1 MGHVLTHSPELVKYF
16 SPRVIVYHC
25 GTDDLVFGG
34 KTANDVVVAFKQWL
48 RYVRTNLGCLHAV
61 VYVSITITPFHRACG
76 PSRVAAIEEAN
87 RLICVL
93 AESDT
98 MLYYVDTRPEGRPDE
113 KMRRPFDVGIGEV
126 FHASFPRKK
135 KKRRASQDAMEMA
148 GGAGAGVGAGVGVG
162 VGAGVGADVDYNH
175 TLRQQLERLQEGAS
189 PPTGPCPLSVDYAHT
204 KDVFDAE
211 NPANYLGDNHHL
223 NDLGH
228 TRLGRLLRP
237 VIEHAW
243 NIQMRNVR
251 ISGGKGISEFHLR
264 MFQGKPTEL
273 LNEMKLAG
281 DMVGLFSKP
290 RGMLNTQWPKHCLKF
305 HGLVDARA
313 ARDALKKCG
322 VCRSTCGW
330 DTDCTVFHVC
340 KICDWYMCGD
350 CADVMVKFNTGR
362 GEEVKPHEM
371 VRWKTFV
378 DSLTWNEPTPPTP
391 AAGTVGAVGAVGG
404 GGGGGGG
411 GGKNAAVR
419 SEALSLGA
427 VYPDPPSAAERV
439 LEGGW
444 SMPKPEREE
453 SLSEMQTRLDGEQ
466 QKYDA
471 AVAEILADH
480 DAEMKAIQAK
490 YKPNPSSPIA
500 RALTGTGSTSAVSSR
515 NPKTGKTETVA
526 MVAKIGGKKAREKVE
541 TKT

>member
-1 MGHVLTHSPELVKYF
+1 MGHVMNHSPELVKYF

-34 KTANDVVVAFKQWL
+34 KTANDVVAAFKQWL

-61 VYVSITITPFHRACG
+61 VYVSITISPFHRACG
-76 PSRVAAIEEAN
+76 PERVAAIEEAN

-113 KMRRPFDVGIGEV
+113 KMRRPFDAGIGEV

-148 GGAGAGVGAGVGVG
+148 GGAGAGVDAG
-162 VGAGVGADVDYNH
+162 VDYNH

-251 ISGGKGISEFHLR
+251 VSGGKGISEFHLR

-305 HGLVDARA
+305 HGLIDARA
-313 ARDALKKCG
+313 TRDALKKCG

-371 VRWKTFV
+371 ARWKKFV
-378 DSLTWNEPTPPTP
+378 DSLTWNEAIPSIP
-391 AAGTVGAVGAVGG
+391 ATGTVGAVGAG
-404 GGGGGGG
+404 
-411 GGKNAAVR
+411 R

-427 VYPDPPSAAERV
+427 VQSDPPSAAERA

-444 SMPKPEREE
+444 SILKPEREE

-466 QKYDA
+466 QKHDA

-480 DAEMKAIQAK
+480 DAEMKAIQAESAERSN
-490 YKPNPSSPIA
+490 PNPFSQIE
-500 RALTGTGSTSAVSSR
+500 RAFTGTGRTGCTGGTGSTGSTGGTSAVLSGR

-526 MVAKIGGKKAREKVE
+526 MVAKIGGKKAREKVA
-541 TKT
+541 TKTKT